1 LERKISESNQELQNY
16 VSEIRDE
23 MKIDSEIDSE
33 VESKL
38 GPNIED
44 ATEMTDEISSKVTG
58 GEIELNDKITD
69 SSKDVNEKDD
79 KPNDIVQKVQVE
91 DDNCTEENLKRQGE
105 KAAQLNV
112 KRKYIHGE
120 LLEELDMTQVKGVTL
135 IQDKTSNNQ
144 ISPAEADHG
153 IVIKSTDENT
163 LNCKSIYL
171 FTKYGYA
178 CSSRTVRI
186 DITVYER
193 DRIISYNKVTKYK
206 KYRRLEWCINSK
218 RKK

>member
-1 LERKISESNQELQNY
+1 VTN
-16 VSEIRDE
+16 D
-23 MKIDSEIDSE
+23 
-33 VESKL
+33 
-38 GPNIED
+38 
-44 ATEMTDEISSKVTG
+44 ISSKVN
-58 GEIELNDKITD
+58 EKISSKVARVEAELN
-69 SSKDVNEKDD
+69 EKFEKLADQMD
-79 KPNDIVQKVQVE
+79 ERVSNMIQKVQVE
-91 DDNCTEENLKRQGE
+91 GENCTEETLKRQGE
-105 KAAQLNV
+105 KAAQLDV
-112 KRKYIHGE
+112 KSKYIQGELREGLNMTQVKDVTLIQDSSRNVIIENIQGE

-135 IQDKTSNNQ
+135 IQDKTNNNQ

-153 IVIKSTDENT
+153 IVIKSTNENT

-218 RKK
+218 RNKSNMYR